1 MLFCFSAAFAAEKS
15 GTPKTKPVFV
25 IIDGNVFSGVSAYAV
40 TDKTNFF
47 HIKEVAEIYNANTAF
62 GQVSKRA
69 TLTFPNN
76 KTVVI
81 RGNTKE
87 VFFGKTSAKTEMPSR
102 VINGELYI
110 SPEILTLKEFAEAA
124 EAETAWNSKTNVLN
138 VIPYTNIS
146 AVRYFTRPEE
156 TQVIIEMDENLPY
169 TVSKATGSIILNVHR
184 GKVQKDFVYAN
195 NGAIMDI
202 LYNTEGKDAVFK
214 INLQQTPKLVK
225 ISKLKNPYRIAV
237 DIEHSLPVD
246 ITMLANSSV
255 PEAEEY
261 DTLPDYLKD
270 SMKLQA
276 EDSAES
282 EITETL
288 SPIEFGQDNQDL
300 AKVTIVR
307 FEEQSIVDD
316 SYAIIDD
323 LPGIE
328 GLLPENTVPKKKLLK
343 KKRIIVVDAGHGGE
357 DPGAVGPNGTR
368 EKNINL
374 SIARELAKIL
384 RNDTDYEVIM
394 TRSDDTFIPLVERT
408 KVANDNKA
416 DLFVSIHC
424 NASFNKSAS
433 GFEVYFL
440 SEKATDEQSAATARL
455 ENSVIELEGK
465 PSKKRSMLQEMLWS
479 MMVNEHI
486 NESSELGSFIAGETP
501 GRMKIPNR
509 GVRQANFYVL
519 RGAQMPAVLVESAF
533 ISNYSDESKLNRKN
547 FQIAAADSI
556 YEGIKKYYARKD
568 KIKPKTK

>member
-1 MLFCFSAAFAAEKS
+1 MLS
-15 GTPKTKPVFV
+15 
-25 IIDGNVFSGVSAYAV
+25 
-40 TDKTNFF
+40 
-47 HIKEVAEIYNANTAF
+47 
-62 GQVSKRA
+62 
-69 TLTFPNN
+69 
-76 KTVVI
+76 
-81 RGNTKE
+81 
-87 VFFGKTSAKTEMPSR
+87 
-102 VINGELYI
+102 
-110 SPEILTLKEFAEAA
+110 
-124 EAETAWNSKTNVLN
+124 
-138 VIPYTNIS
+138 
-146 AVRYFTRPEE
+146 
-156 TQVIIEMDENLPY
+156 
-169 TVSKATGSIILNVHR
+169 
-184 GKVQKDFVYAN
+184 
-195 NGAIMDI
+195 
-202 LYNTEGKDAVFK
+202 
-214 INLQQTPKLVK
+214 
-225 ISKLKNPYRIAV
+225 
-237 DIEHSLPVD
+237 
-246 ITMLANSSV
+246 NSSV

-270 SMKLQA
+270 SAKLQA
-276 EDSAES
+276 EDSGGS

-300 AKVTIVR
+300 AKVQIIS

-323 LPGIE
+323 LSGVE
-328 GLLPENTVPKKKLLK
+328 GLLPENTAPKKKLLK

-374 SIARELAKIL
+374 SIAHELAKIL

-394 TRSDDTFIPLVERT
+394 TRGDDTFIPLVERT
-408 KVANDNKA
+408 KIANDNKA

-424 NASFNKSAS
+424 NANFNKSAT
-433 GFEVYFL
+433 GFEIYFL

-465 PSKKRSMLQEMLWS
+465 PSKKRSMLQDMLWS
-479 MMVNEHI
+479 MMVNEYI

-501 GRMKIPNR
+501 GRLKIPNR

-547 FQIAAADSI
+547 FQVATADSI